1 MITIPKISTIRDQ
14 IITDIEAR
22 IGQTIPSMPKAFFR
36 VLATALAGVISL
48 LYRFAAWVYDQ
59 IFPQTAS
66 SEALVRIGEQ
76 YGIVRLPAVAAVQ
89 TATAPGTNTTII
101 PAGTLWQINGQV
113 HRQTDA
119 ATISGGVATINL
131 QALVAGDAGNS
142 GIGAVLRIVTPQA
155 GVAGTATIT
164 AVVTTGEDQEA
175 IEDYRTRVLARL
187 QQKPQGGAAA
197 DYIGWAR
204 EVAGVVKAFAFRTAP
219 GDVTVYPLVSLTVD
233 RIPDAPKLA
242 EIEAYLQDEIR
253 RPLCAN
259 VYTAAMTEREV
270 NLTVTTLQPDTTTVR
285 NTIQTA
291 LANYLL
297 GRYPRQYTDEANP
310 TDQIVRALLVSEAIA
325 AGARVIEMDVYL
337 DAEVVP
343 TVFYQL
349 DEDELAILGTITWP
363 A

>member
-1 MITIPKISTIRDQ
+1 MINIPKISTIRDQ

-22 IGQTIPSMPKAFFR
+22 IGQTIPAMPKAFFR
-36 VLATALAGVISL
+36 VLATALAGVLSL
-48 LYRFAAWVYDQ
+48 LYRFSAWVYDQ
-59 IFPQTAS
+59 IFAQTAAL
-66 SEALVRIGEQ
+66 EALQRIGEQ
-76 YGIVRLPAVAAVQ
+76 YGVVLLPAVAAVQ

-101 PAGTLWQINGQV
+101 PAGTLWQLDGQV

-131 QALVAGDAGNS
+131 QALIAGGAGNS
-142 GIGAVLRIVTPQA
+142 GIGAVLSIVTPQA

-164 AVVTTGEDQEA
+164 AVITTGEDQEA
-175 IEDYRTRVLARL
+175 TEDYRSRVLQRL
-187 QQKPQGGAAA
+187 RQKPQGGAAA

-219 GDVTVYPLVSLTVD
+219 GDVTVYPLISLTED
-233 RIPDAPKLA
+233 RVPDAPKLA

-259 VYTAAMTEREV
+259 VYTAAMTELV
-270 NLTVTTLQPDTTTVR
+270 VDLTVTTLQPDTTSIR
-285 NTIQTA
+285 QTIEAA
-291 LANYLL
+291 LGRYLL

-310 TDQIVRALLVSEAIA
+310 TDQLVRALLVSEAIA
-325 AGARVIEMDVYL
+325 AGAKVIELTMSIDGG
-337 DAEVVP
+337 AP
-343 TVFYQL
+343 TIFYEL
-349 DEDELAILGTITWP
+349 AEDELAILGTITWP